1 MKFLKYLFP
10 ILFCITSAFA
20 EPGGDLNLSNK
31 ASLVSRD
38 GFNLNL
44 GTEGDDDVVVIQNNT
59 TTMSID
65 GATGLVSFPVGFGGN
80 IIGTGNVTVQ
90 VDSDTDRLFTFGAEG
105 DDDVWLAGLDS
116 DTGSGSFAI
125 HTNTADADDDQALIL
140 CGGGGPGFACAAD
153 GRGSWFQIEGKE
165 YGGRLFLHT
174 SDTSGADMFFGS
186 SDDFIFEGLDGTDR
200 MVVDSTGVLIP
211 NAIYYK
217 GKNAAGDADISLLG
231 TTSNNDTVIG
241 TYTGR
246 KLSIRPELDANRQ
259 FIFAASSDTEHTFT
273 YGDGGATA
281 AQTLVISSSTTDAD
295 DDSTVYIC
303 GGGALGTSG
312 DRGAC
317 ISVEGN
323 EKSGGADIRFE
334 TGSAAGS
341 AYEFITAGTTRM
353 TLTNG
358 TLESGTAGGTSIGS
372 ATLPFSNFI
381 AGNGTINTQMAY
393 SNGDSAGTIGTTTN
407 HPLEVRVSGT
417 EVCRFASGGKLTCTG
432 TGDFGWSVQ
441 SAANT
446 ACTTTCTAPA
456 VYGYDSGTNLP
467 VGPSDAT
474 ADVCLCAG
482 AS

>member
-174 SDTSGADMFFGS
+174 SDASGADMFFGS
-186 SDDFIFEGLDGTDR
+186 SDDFIFEGLNGTDYL
-200 MVVDSTGVLIP
+200 VIDSSGITATG
-211 NAIYYK
+211 N
-217 GKNAAGDADISLLG
+217 ISL
-231 TTSNNDTVIG
+231 TT
-241 TYTGR
+241 
-246 KLSIRPELDANRQ
+246 
-259 FIFAASSDTEHTFT
+259 AASSIIPGSTSLTFKNNANNASNLILGDSGLITVRNSLVWNATEARIV
-273 YGDGGATA
+273 GGSSNFAVTDD
-281 AQTLVISSSTTDAD
+281 AQ
-295 DDSTVYIC
+295 
-303 GGGALGTSG
+303 
-312 DRGAC
+312 
-317 ISVEGN
+317 
-323 EKSGGADIRFE
+323 
-334 TGSAAGS
+334 S
-341 AYEFITAGTTRM
+341 AYNLNISNAGAVTLRN
-353 TLTNG
+353 TLT
-358 TLESGTAGGTSIGS
+358 SSR
-372 ATLPFSNFI
+372 
-381 AGNGTINTQMAY
+381 
-393 SNGDSAGTIGTTTN
+393 TT
-407 HPLEVRVSGT
+407 
-417 EVCRFASGGKLTCTG
+417 
-432 TGDFGWSVQ
+432 DFGWTPVNV
-441 SAANT
+441 ANQ
-446 ACTTTCTAPA
+446 ACNTTCTSACVA
-456 VYGYDSGTNLP
+456 GLDSASPTFLSCSN
-467 VGPSDAT
+467 AA
-474 ADVCLCAG
+474 ADSCLCAG
-482 AS
+482 SS